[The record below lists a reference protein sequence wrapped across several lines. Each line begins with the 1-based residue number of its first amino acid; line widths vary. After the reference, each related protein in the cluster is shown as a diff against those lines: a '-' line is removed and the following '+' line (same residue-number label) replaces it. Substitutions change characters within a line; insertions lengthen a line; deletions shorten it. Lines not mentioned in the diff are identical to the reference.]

1 MIDSHCH
8 LEQKDYNGKLE
19 ILIEKWKKELEFIVS
34 SCAHP
39 KDMEKTLEIYK
50 RFKPFVKICIG
61 FHPEYI
67 KELDEK
73 DVEKTIDFIKKYKK
87 DISAIGEVGLDYYW
101 IKEEEFRE
109 KQKEVFIRFIDLAKE
124 INLPLIIHS
133 RDAGKEAVCI
143 LEKCDMQNKKV
154 LMHLMQDRSLI
165 SKIIENKWFIS
176 IGPGVVKSKNMR
188 KIARDMPLDHILLE
202 TDSPWFKQ
210 ENQEFGEPIN
220 VRIACE
226 KIAEIKNISIEEVDR
241 ITSENAKK
249 LFG

>member
-1 MIDSHCH
+1 
-8 LEQKDYNGKLE
+8 
-19 ILIEKWKKELEFIVS
+19 
-34 SCAHP
+34 
-39 KDMEKTLEIYK
+39 
-50 RFKPFVKICIG
+50 
-61 FHPEYI
+61 
-67 KELDEK
+67 
-73 DVEKTIDFIKKYKK
+73 
-87 DISAIGEVGLDYYW
+87 
-101 IKEEEFRE
+101 
-109 KQKEVFIRFIDLAKE
+109 
-124 INLPLIIHS
+124 
-133 RDAGKEAVCI
+133 
-143 LEKCDMQNKKV
+143 
-154 LMHLMQDRSLI
+154 MQDRSLI